1 MSTALTASPDLSPAP
16 SDSGN
21 TQAIVAERLLR
32 WVAIGGL
39 VLGTFGTFH
48 AVSSLFLGASPDGRP
63 FRSLTLESVHRL
75 SVITIIASQVLQMVG
90 SVALW
95 RRRLLG
101 RTLLLA
107 YASLYLAALVLLQ
120 VMHAVDH
127 AGSYGPAPASQ
138 RALIAMSQLHLLVY
152 GSIFPMFLVAVLS
165 RPWVTRLLRRK
176 GEPLPKAGT
185 EEAPGLSGSADQT
198 EIALEQRRA
207 A

>member
-1 MSTALTASPDLSPAP
+1 MSASLTATPDESHSPSPTP
-16 SDSGN
+16 SQ
-21 TQAIVAERLLR
+21 TRAIVAERLLR
-32 WVAIGGL
+32 WLAIGGL

-48 AVSSLFLGASPDGRP
+48 AVSCLVLNASPNGRA
-63 FRSLTLESVHRL
+63 FHSATLNSLHRL
-75 SVITIIASQVLQMVG
+75 AVITVIASQVMQMVG

-107 YASLYLAALVLLQ
+107 YATLYLGGLVLLQ
-120 VMHAVDH
+120 VMYAVDH
-127 AGSYGPAPASQ
+127 AGMYSPAPASQ
-138 RALIAMSQLHLLVY
+138 RALIAVSQLHLVVY

-176 GEPLPKAGT
+176 GEPVPAV
-185 EEAPGLSGSADQT
+185 EQSAVTADPSST
-198 EIALEQRRA
+198 AVEQRRA

>member
-1 MSTALTASPDLSPAP
+1 MSASLTATSDFPPSPAP
-16 SDSGN
+16 TSSSK

-32 WVAIGGL
+32 WLAIGGL

-48 AVSSLFLGASPDGRP
+48 AVSSLVLNASPNGRA
-63 FRSLTLESVHRL
+63 FNSATLNSLHRL
-75 SVITIIASQVLQMVG
+75 AVITVIASQVMQMVG

-107 YASLYLAALVLLQ
+107 YATLYLGGLVLLQ
-120 VMHAVDH
+120 VMYAVDH
-127 AGSYGPAPASQ
+127 AGMYGPAPASQ
-138 RALIAMSQLHLLVY
+138 RALIAVSQLHLVVY

-176 GEPLPKAGT
+176 GEPLPAVT
-185 EEAPGLSGSADQT
+185 AESETAVSADT
-198 EIALEQRRA
+198 SALEQRRA